1 MLGQRTTVTGPE
13 FLKPRPSFA
22 QQGLIVRDA
31 LGEEQPL
38 DPIDVLDPLRCQRL
52 ALAADSAAILLLWGR
67 CSNHGAHPRL
77 ASLIRQQRAHQSFPV
92 DLVSLRPSTSARCRN

>member
-1 MLGQRTTVTGPE
+1 MLGQRTTITGPE

-38 DPIDVLDPLRCQRL
+38 DPIDVLDPLRCQDL
-52 ALAADSAAILLLWGR
+52 ALATDPAAILLVRRR
-67 CSNHGAHPRL
+67 CSNHSAHPRL
-77 ASLIRQQRAHQSFPV
+77 ASLIRQQRSH
-92 DLVSLRPSTSARCRN
+92 